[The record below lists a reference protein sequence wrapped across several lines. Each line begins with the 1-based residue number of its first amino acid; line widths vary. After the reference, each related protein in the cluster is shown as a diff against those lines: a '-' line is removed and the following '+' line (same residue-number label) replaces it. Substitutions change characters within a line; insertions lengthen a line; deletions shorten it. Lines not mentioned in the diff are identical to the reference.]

1 MSNTKT
7 ISSIIKMLA
16 PSFIALQTD
25 DDEIVVN
32 LTSLDQFDT
41 LAQKGAGAHISIT
54 VLVKLPLSP
63 IYKLSSEKH
72 VILVT

>member
-7 ISSIIKMLA
+7 ISGVIKMVS
-16 PSFIALQTD
+16 PSFITLQTD

-32 LTSLDQFDT
+32 LTSFDQFDT

-54 VLVKLPLSP
+54 VTVKLPLSP
-63 IYKLSSEKH
+63 IYTM
-72 VILVT
+72 I

>member
-7 ISSIIKMLA
+7 ISGIIKMVA

-41 LAQKGAGAHISIT
+41 LSQKGAGTHISIT
-54 VLVKLPLSP
+54 VSVKLPLSP
-63 IYKLSSEKH
+63 IYTM
-72 VILVT
+72 V

>member
-1 MSNTKT
+1 MSNTKI
-7 ISSIIKMLA
+7 ISGVIKMVA
-16 PSFIALQTD
+16 QSFITMQTD

-63 IYKLSSEKH
+63 IY
-72 VILVT
+72 TMM

>member
-1 MSNTKT
+1 MLNTKI
-7 ISSIIKMLA
+7 ISGVIKMVA
-16 PSFIALQTD
+16 PSFITMQTD

-63 IYKLSSEKH
+63 IY
-72 VILVT
+72 TMM

>member
-7 ISSIIKMLA
+7 ISGIIKMVA

-63 IYKLSSEKH
+63 IY
-72 VILVT
+72 TMM

>member
-7 ISSIIKMLA
+7 ISGVIKMVA
-16 PSFIALQTD
+16 PSFITLQTD

-54 VLVKLPLSP
+54 VSVELPLSP
-63 IYKLSSEKH
+63 IYTM
-72 VILVT
+72 I